1 MERFLDGGCHIDHIS
16 GGNGGNGDA
25 DSGLSVDAHQV
36 ACRGLVAFFNPGNVR
51 EPEMLSGARYD
62 CKVAYVVQRIE
73 ISGGLDTQAVGTD
86 VYAAGIHNFV
96 LSLECAGDVGHR
108 DAATGHDGGTY
119 GNVYRRCL
127 CSVNLYFGNILY
139 FQNFILYQFG
149 FIFKFAVAVSASG
162 KPVKNAQ
169 HIAEVIIHNRGTGA
183 FGQLALYVAY
193 FAAQFVPKLLH
204 FVGTGFFL
212 YINGDFGQSCTVLRF
227 QVIEFA
233 QCLDGLFQYIC
244 NL

>member
-1 MERFLDGGCHIDHIS
+1 MRLRIKPWLRLPIRSLVVQGYKFEAFGHAARHLLERFLDGGCHIDHIS

-96 LSLECAGDVGHR
+96 LSLERAGDVAIVMPLRAMTEGL
-108 DAATGHDGGTY
+108 TEMSIVG
-119 GNVYRRCL
+119 VC
-127 CSVNLYFGNILY
+127 
-139 FQNFILYQFG
+139 
-149 FIFKFAVAVSASG
+149 
-162 KPVKNAQ
+162 
-169 HIAEVIIHNRGTGA
+169 
-183 FGQLALYVAY
+183 
-193 FAAQFVPKLLH
+193 VP
-204 FVGTGFFL
+204 
-212 YINGDFGQSCTVLRF
+212 
-227 QVIEFA
+227 
-233 QCLDGLFQYIC
+233 
-244 NL
+244 